1 MISLT
6 RGTWGALS
14 STNSRKYL
22 YKFSGNLN
30 SCVCFLP
37 QGFRAS
43 PRHIRRRVAAA
54 AAARLE
60 EVKPVVEVHHQSEQD
75 SSGRKR
81 RIKKNSRVQPE
92 FYHSVQGASTRR
104 PVSRELPFVRVL
116 NNGQM
121 VKSFSEI
128 SLDQIIG
135 LPCCYPH
142 KMTACSHK
150 GRVVLSKKVLG
161 RSLAEAVSQRL
172 V

>member
-1 MISLT
+1 M
-6 RGTWGALS
+6 
-14 STNSRKYL
+14 
-22 YKFSGNLN
+22 
-30 SCVCFLP
+30 CFLP

-60 EVKPVVEVHHQSEQD
+60 EVKPVVEVHHQSEQE
-75 SSGRKR
+75 SLGRKR

-116 NNGQM
+116 DNSQT

-135 LPCCYPH
+135 LSCCYPH

-150 GRVVLSKKVLG
+150 GSVVLSKKVLG
-161 RSLAEAVSQRL
+161 RSLTEAG
-172 V
+172 

>member
-1 MISLT
+1 MLNLLDSLWECK
-6 RGTWGALS
+6 GFHWLGGLGEVLS
-14 STNSRKYL
+14 LTNSRKHL
-22 YKFSGNLN
+22 YRFGGNLN

-60 EVKPVVEVHHQSEQD
+60 EVKPVVEVHHQSEQE

-81 RIKKNSRVQPE
+81 RIKKISRVQPE

-116 NNGQM
+116 LGY
-121 VKSFSEI
+121 VV
-128 SLDQIIG
+128 
-135 LPCCYPH
+135 
-142 KMTACSHK
+142 
-150 GRVVLSKKVLG
+150 VVLARNDSGIKSG
-161 RSLAEAVSQRL
+161 SLLLKSLSA
-172 V
+172 